1 MICVA
6 CSCVCAYGQ
15 TIAHP
20 WSVQDGGGGKSA
32 GSGFTLMSSVG
43 QPASGTITGTGFV
56 LEGGFIPGLRQLSGS
71 TSSLDVAVAS
81 AWNLLSVPFVTDDMR
96 KTTLYSAAV
105 SNAFAYTPSGYV
117 VKDTLQN
124 GAGYWLK
131 FPSPQVV
138 SMTGTSFAPETVD
151 VSAGWNL
158 IGTISYP
165 ALTAN
170 IVALSGAGITSPYF
184 GYTVSGYY
192 SEDTLK
198 SGFGYWVKSSGSGK
212 LAISTAPLIAPRAA
226 TSAAVLKNVRS
237 VQGKQSSS
245 FGGELDGF
253 QQLHVHDVRGQERT
267 LFFSGVAENIDVSRF
282 ELPPVPPGDMLDVR
296 FRSQRVAELAGAQGK
311 SEFPLQISGA
321 VYPLTIT
328 WDGANDGGTYTLLV
342 GSGKE
347 MKEFPISGAG
357 RVVVTDEDAVVKIG
371 ITSAQHAEMPK
382 AYALYQNYPNPFNP
396 STTIRFDVPK
406 ASNISLKIYDVLGQ
420 EVETLVNEERGAGR
434 YSVNFDAGN
443 FPSGVYYFRI
453 IAGDF
458 SDVKK
463 LLLAK

>member
-1 MICVA
+1 
-6 CSCVCAYGQ
+6 
-15 TIAHP
+15 
-20 WSVQDGGGGKSA
+20 
-32 GSGFTLMSSVG
+32 
-43 QPASGTITGTGFV
+43 
-56 LEGGFIPGLRQLSGS
+56 
-71 TSSLDVAVAS
+71 
-81 AWNLLSVPFVTDDMR
+81 
-96 KTTLYSAAV
+96 
-105 SNAFAYTPSGYV
+105 
-117 VKDTLQN
+117 
-124 GAGYWLK
+124 
-131 FPSPQVV
+131 
-138 SMTGTSFAPETVD
+138 
-151 VSAGWNL
+151 
-158 IGTISYP
+158 
-165 ALTAN
+165 
-170 IVALSGAGITSPYF
+170 
-184 GYTVSGYY
+184 
-192 SEDTLK
+192 
-198 SGFGYWVKSSGSGK
+198 
-212 LAISTAPLIAPRAA
+212 
-226 TSAAVLKNVRS
+226 
-237 VQGKQSSS
+237 
-245 FGGELDGF
+245 
-253 QQLHVHDVRGQERT
+253 
-267 LFFSGVAENIDVSRF
+267 
-282 ELPPVPPGDMLDVR
+282 
-296 FRSQRVAELAGAQGK
+296 QGK

-347 MKEFPISGAG
+347 KKEFPISGAG
-357 RVVVTDEDAVVKIG
+357 RVVLTDEDAVVKIG